1 MRHPCGRTACEP
13 GTRAASPCPLRS
25 YKTILPFG
33 MWVAGVSVGTVG
45 AVLLT
50 TKAPVSKSA
59 LQDERGRAL
68 VLKAAR
74 VSLS

>member
-1 MRHPCGRTACEP
+1 
-13 GTRAASPCPLRS
+13 
-25 YKTILPFG
+25 